1 MKNLF
6 LTTLVSIFLVTIC
19 IGQVKKIDVQ
29 VIEQVI
35 GIKGKENKGE
45 YKISLPQNDLKVEV
59 DGIKII
65 PPMGLGGWVA
75 FTPAK
80 GGVMAMGDI
89 ILTETDLKPVQAEVI
104 RQGLT
109 I

>member
-1 MKNLF
+1 MKRLF
-6 LTTLVSIFLVTIC
+6 LTASIFIALVTIC
-19 IGQVKKIDVQ
+19 YGQEKKVEVQ

-35 GIKGKENKGE
+35 GIKGKEKKGE

-59 DGIKII
+59 DGIKIT

-89 ILTETDLKPVQAEVI
+89 ILTETDLKPVQVEVI
-104 RQGLT
+104 R
-109 I
+109 